1 MLDRRHEK
9 CFGLFKDVWLSLKGG
24 APMWNPKIG
33 DKMSA
38 VAFCSPM
45 GTPWIR
51 RKSIQPAVIC
61 ALMLAAGPA
70 LADPPTYSLT
80 EVRIPWGR
88 IINGNALNNEG
99 DIVGTVAVGPVSS
112 EKIRGFLWSHKTRT
126 ALELGTLGGTSS
138 SAFGIND
145 CEEVV
150 GAASLKGDAVFHAV
164 LFHDGRITDLD
175 PHGKGSI
182 ARGINNE
189 GTAVGPVTVSG
200 DFHPAIFQHGTVR
213 DLTGTVGDATAIS
226 LSGEIVGDVHVRTA
240 VNPDAFDQ
248 AFVIKGH
255 TFTNINPVSGTP
267 DSFATTDAFAINDFE
282 DVAGIEGSSG
292 SSAFAPF
299 EYQDGQ
305 LLSEPA
311 LPDGYKSQGVLGINN
326 AGELAGF
333 SNLITNPFIF
343 FATLTRGQTI
353 YELNRLIDPTDPLA
367 PFVSLAHANGIND
380 SGWIVADGT
389 DSRDKKAHVYLLKAK
404 QPAFRWER
412 INGGCPRTDH
422 EDSRED

>member
-1 MLDRRHEK
+1 
-9 CFGLFKDVWLSLKGG
+9 
-24 APMWNPKIG
+24 MWNPKIG
-33 DKMSA
+33 DMGSA
-38 VAFCSPM
+38 VEFRSPM
-45 GTPWIR
+45 GTPGIR
-51 RKSIQPAVIC
+51 RKSIKPALISV
-61 ALMLAAGPA
+61 LVLAAGPA

-99 DIVGTVAVGPVSS
+99 DIVGTAAVGPASS
-112 EKIRGFLWSHKTRT
+112 EKIRGFLWSHKSKT
-126 ALELGTLGGTSS
+126 ATELGTLGGTSS

-175 PHGKGSI
+175 HHGKGSI

-189 GTAVGPVTVSG
+189 GTAVGPVTVNG
-200 DFHPAIFQHGTVR
+200 DFHPAIFQHGSVR

-226 LSGEIVGDVHVRTA
+226 LSGEIVGDVHVGTKA
-240 VNPDAFDQ
+240 SPDPFDQ

-255 TFTNINPVSGTP
+255 AFTNINP
-267 DSFATTDAFAINDFE
+267 DSFTTTDAFAINDFE

-292 SSAFAPF
+292 SSAVGPF
-299 EYQDGQ
+299 QYQDGQ

-311 LPDGYKSQGVLGINN
+311 LPDGWKSQGVLGINN

-333 SNLITNPFIF
+333 SNLDTNPFIF
-343 FATLTRGQTI
+343 FATLIRGQAI
-353 YELNRLIDPTDPLA
+353 YELNHLIDPADPLA

-389 DSRDKKAHVYLLKAK
+389 DSRDKKAHVYLLKTK
-404 QPAFRWER
+404 EPAFRWER
-412 INGGCPRTDH
+412 IKGGCPRTDH